1 VTRTPRATDPLLA
14 SEIER
19 RVALFG
25 DPSTPHVTLRAALHA
40 LVGSASMAGHTDL
53 ALVISQGGAR
63 LAEGDE
69 QARFELFGV
78 LSSAASRLRAGEEP
92 FATRWPEPPP
102 ALRASRVE
110 PSYRV
115 EYFGAVRDR
124 LGQLDAALS
133 STDALS
139 ALEQAQRSVHTLK
152 GAASAVG
159 DDVTAWYCHGLET
172 ELRRAART
180 EQVARE
186 CLVDLARHRALV
198 ALLAENSQRGLD
210 ALRALGAHSRV
221 ASEPQRVPPPLE
233 SEPERRFRTQ
243 PPEPDRAVDDS
254 LRIPSSALDTLLER
268 LDRVDRVHDDLG
280 RGNVTARRAAA
291 RLRDLRASVG
301 EALRALGPPRP
312 WGPSHAAI
320 DRLESVSGALSALAA
335 SADRAAH
342 GFRQGADFL
351 RGRSDEMRRDVSAL
365 RKTTMGSVFERV
377 AHAAVR
383 FAEADSKLV
392 RVEIAGGD
400 VALDRRAAERLV
412 DGLVQLVRNAVAH
425 GIALP
430 GDRLSQ
436 GKRAEG
442 TLRLRAERRGEALRI
457 VVEDDGAG
465 VDVERIRELSQRSGL
480 LAPDVATR
488 ATERELLSLLFL
500 PGLTTQSDPGLM
512 AGRGIGLELV
522 ESAVRSL
529 GGTIEL
535 EQRESGGLRATLRVP
550 VDQTVLDVLWLE
562 EAGHEFALPVAFTG
576 ALSVPDPTRAAV
588 PLSQCLPLGGG
599 ARRREAGVEVELSI
613 AGLDPIAVS
622 VERAGTIEEVTVRAL
637 PRLIA
642 ASGPY
647 SGAVLRG
654 DGSLLLALDAP
665 LLAARAWAKRGARA
679 P

>member
-1 VTRTPRATDPLLA
+1 MTRAPRATDPLLA

-25 DPSTPHVTLRAALHA
+25 DPSTPHVTVRAALHA
-40 LVGSASMAGHTDL
+40 LVGSAGMAGHTDL
-53 ALVISQGGAR
+53 ALVIAQGGAR

-69 QARFELFGV
+69 TARFDLFGV

-102 ALRASRVE
+102 ALRASHVE

-124 LGQLDAALS
+124 LGELDAALA
-133 STDALS
+133 STTALS

-186 CLVDLARHRALV
+186 CLVDLARHRALI

-210 ALRALGAHSRV
+210 ALRALGTQFRAE
-221 ASEPQRVPPPLE
+221 SEPPRAQLPP
-233 SEPERRFRTQ
+233 EPERRLRTQ
-243 PPEPDRAVDDS
+243 PPDAERPVDDS
-254 LRIPSSALDTLLER
+254 LRIPSSSLDTLLER
-268 LDRVDRVHDDLG
+268 LDRVDRVHDELG

-335 SADRAAH
+335 SAERAAH
-342 GFRQGADFL
+342 GFRHGADFL

-392 RVEIAGGD
+392 RVEIEGGD
-400 VALDRRAAERLV
+400 VALDRRAAERLT

-425 GIALP
+425 GISPP

-442 TLRLRAERRGEALRI
+442 TLRFCAERRGEALRI

-465 VDVERIRELSQRSGL
+465 VDVERIRALSERSGL
-480 LAPDVATR
+480 LAPDVAAR
-488 ATERELLSLLFL
+488 ATERELLALLFL
-500 PGLTTQSDPGLM
+500 PGLTTQADPGLM

-535 EQRESGGLRATLRVP
+535 ERRESGGLRATLRVP

-576 ALSVPDPTRAAV
+576 ALSAPDPERAAV

-599 ARRREAGVEVELSI
+599 ARRRDAGVDVELSI

-654 DGSLLLALDAP
+654 DGSLLLALDGP

>member
-1 VTRTPRATDPLLA
+1 LLA

-25 DPSTPHVTLRAALHA
+25 DPKTSHVTLRAALHA
-40 LVGSASMAGHTDL
+40 LVGSAGMAGHTDL
-53 ALVISQGGAR
+53 ALVIAQGGAR

-69 QARFELFGV
+69 TARFDLFGT

-92 FATRWPEPPP
+92 FATQWPEPPP
-102 ALRASRVE
+102 ALRASHVE

-124 LGQLDAALS
+124 LGELDAALA
-133 STDALS
+133 STAALS

-186 CLVDLARHRALV
+186 CLVDLARHRALI
-198 ALLAENSQRGLD
+198 ALLAENSQRGLE
-210 ALRALGAHSRV
+210 ALRALGTQFRAENEAPR
-221 ASEPQRVPPPLE
+221 APLPP
-233 SEPERRFRTQ
+233 EPERRLRTQ
-243 PPEPDRAVDDS
+243 PPEAERPVDDS
-254 LRIPSSALDTLLER
+254 LRIPSSSLDTLLER
-268 LDRVDRVHDDLG
+268 LDRVDRVHDELG

-291 RLRDLRASVG
+291 RLRDLRVSVA

-392 RVEIAGGD
+392 RVEIEGGD
-400 VALDRRAAERLV
+400 VALDRRVAERLA

-425 GIALP
+425 GIAPP

-465 VDVERIRELSQRSGL
+465 VDVERIRALSERSGL
-480 LAPDVATR
+480 LAPDVAAR
-488 ATERELLSLLFL
+488 ATERELLALLFL
-500 PGLTTQSDPGLM
+500 PGLTTQADPGLM

-522 ESAVRSL
+522 EAAVRSL

-535 EQRESGGLRATLRVP
+535 ERRESGGLRATLRVP

-576 ALSVPDPTRAAV
+576 ALSAPDPERAAV
-588 PLSQCLPLGGG
+588 PLAQCLPLGGG
-599 ARRREAGVEVELSI
+599 ARRREPGVDVELSI

-654 DGSLLLALDAP
+654 DGSLLLALDGP

>member
-1 VTRTPRATDPLLA
+1 MTRAPRATDPLLA

-40 LVGSASMAGHTDL
+40 LVGSAGMAGHTDL
-53 ALVISQGGAR
+53 ALVIAQGGAR
-63 LAEGDE
+63 LAEGE
-69 QARFELFGV
+69 EAARFDLFDV

-102 ALRASRVE
+102 ALRASHVE

-124 LGQLDAALS
+124 LGELDAALA
-133 STDALS
+133 STAALS

-152 GAASAVG
+152 GSASAVG

-186 CLVDLARHRALV
+186 CLVDLARHRALI
-198 ALLAENSQRGLD
+198 ALLAESSQRGLD
-210 ALRALGAHSRV
+210 ALRALGTQFRAET
-221 ASEPQRVPPPLE
+221 EPPRPALPP
-233 SEPERRFRTQ
+233 EPERRLRTQ
-243 PPEPDRAVDDS
+243 PPDAERPVDDS
-254 LRIPSSALDTLLER
+254 LRIPSSSLDTLLER
-268 LDRVDRVHDDLG
+268 LDRVDRVHDELG

-392 RVEIAGGD
+392 RVEIEGGD
-400 VALDRRAAERLV
+400 VALDRRAAERLA

-425 GIALP
+425 GIAPP

-442 TLRLRAERRGEALRI
+442 TLRLRAEKRGEALRI

-465 VDVERIRELSQRSGL
+465 VDVERIRALSERSGL
-480 LAPDVATR
+480 LAPDVAAR
-488 ATERELLSLLFL
+488 ATERELLALLFL
-500 PGLTTQSDPGLM
+500 PGLTTQADPGLM

-535 EQRESGGLRATLRVP
+535 ERRESGGLRATLRVP
-550 VDQTVLDVLWLE
+550 VDQTVLEVLWLE
-562 EAGHEFALPVAFTG
+562 EGGHEFALPVAFTG
-576 ALSVPDPTRAAV
+576 ALSAPDPERAAV

-599 ARRREAGVEVELSI
+599 ARRREAGVDVELSI

-654 DGSLLLALDAP
+654 DGSLLLALDGP